1 MFLIY
6 TTWFQK
12 GKKRIT
18 QRDIDLLGKFLN
30 QLLGILYPEHA
41 EYTEYFVWNT
51 PYGVVQ
57 TQLIF
62 FLPLMCVD
70 FHNADV
76 PCEGRGYAEIGP
88 RWRTPYMW

>member
-6 TTWFQK
+6 TLLGFRK
-12 GKKRIT
+12 EKKIGIT
-18 QRDIDLLGKFLN
+18 QCDIDLLGKFLN
-30 QLLGILYPEHA
+30 QLLGILYPEH
-41 EYTEYFVWNT
+41 TEYFVRNT

-57 TQLIF
+57 TQLIDF
-62 FLPLMCVD
+62 FFMCVD

-76 PCEGRGYAEIGP
+76 PCEGRGYAEIGA